1 MRTLFFS
8 LLLGLMITT
17 PIIAQQIEHDFVLE
31 GVHFEK
37 CNKSKDWCL
46 VLDAKG
52 KYERMDYPKLK
63 FFINDKLV
71 ADTDQLYG
79 IVLEN
84 GYRMETNLKE
94 IPKDFEFLIV
104 VTALHRSNGTCFI
117 YETGKVKRSDKT
129 ERKK

>member
-17 PIIAQQIEHDFVLE
+17 PIIAQQIENDFSLE
-31 GVHFEK
+31 GVHFERCK
-37 CNKSKDWCL
+37 ESKDWCL

-52 KYERMDYPKLK
+52 KYERMDYPRLK

-79 IVLEN
+79 VVLED
-84 GYRMETNLKE
+84 GYRIETNLKKKPE
-94 IPKDFEFLIV
+94 DFECLIV
-104 VTALHRSNGTCFI
+104 VTALHRSNGNCFI
-117 YETGKVKRSDKT
+117 YETGMVKRSEKT
-129 ERKK
+129 ERK

>member
-1 MRTLFFS
+1 MRILFFS

-17 PIIAQQIEHDFVLE
+17 PIIAQQAENDFSLE

-37 CNKSKDWCL
+37 CKKSKNWCL

-52 KYERMDYPKLK
+52 KYERMDYPRLK

-79 IVLEN
+79 MILED
-84 GYRMETNLKE
+84 GYRIETNLKE
-94 IPKDFEFLIV
+94 IPKDFECLIV
-104 VTALHRSNGTCFI
+104 VTALHRSNGDSFI
-117 YETGKVKRSDKT
+117 YETGMVKRFEKN
-129 ERKK
+129 ERK